1 MRKMTRLWVW
11 AMATGVLAGA
21 HRAAAQV
28 REPFGLLDQEPDNVY
43 LPPAPPTPDQLTNQ
57 GGVNF
62 SLDISYLTRY
72 VYRGVDQTTPPL
84 HTEQPLQFDGKLEFN
99 LGKLPHPFIGVFANV
114 FNNDPI
120 SRFEE
125 IRPYAGLEWTLRPI
139 ILSGG
144 YNSYIFPDRKP
155 KDTQEVW
162 SKIVVDDSRFFHT
175 ERPVLSP
182 YVYGAYDFDKFN
194 GFYIEAGLKHDFII
208 GDTGLVLTTQGDA
221 AYVIHDRYFLL
232 APGNQVTGFQHYD
245 IGLTAT
251 YSLNTALNL
260 PRRYGEWQLKGY
272 LFYTDGLS
280 SHLRGD
286 TRIWGGIGIGFRY

>member
-1 MRKMTRLWVW
+1 MTRLWVW
-11 AMATGVLAGA
+11 AMATGILLWA

-28 REPFGLLDQEPDNVY
+28 RAPFELLDTEPDNVY

-62 SLDISYLTRY
+62 SLDITYLSRY
-72 VYRGVDQTTPPL
+72 VYRGIDQTTAPL
-84 HTEQPLQFDGKLEFN
+84 HTEQPLQFNGKLDFN
-99 LGKLPHPFIGVFANV
+99 LGRLPHPFIGVFANV

-125 IRPYAGLEWTLRPI
+125 VRPYAGLEWNLRPI
-139 ILSGG
+139 TISGG

-162 SKIVVDDSRFFHT
+162 AQIVVDDSRFFHT
-175 ERPVLSP
+175 ELPVLSP
-182 YVYGAYDFDKFN
+182 YVYGSYDFDKFD
-194 GFYIEAGLKHDFII
+194 GFYLEGGLKHDFRI
-208 GDTGLVLTTQGDA
+208 GDTGLVLTTQGDVG
-221 AYVIHDRYFLL
+221 YVIHDPYFIV
-232 APGNQVTGFQHYD
+232 PPNKQITGFQHYD

-251 YSLNTALNL
+251 YSLNTALGL

-280 SHLRGD
+280 AHLRGD
-286 TRIWGGIGIGFRY
+286 TRIWGGFGIGFRY